1 MASSNNHILRP
12 SRNNPIMRVNG
23 VDIDT
28 RIYTTGIE
36 RSKYVKNVLRLS
48 GELELRLKPLC
59 KLDYSYQK
67 SKNKKYI
74 GFNIPKHCIY
84 TQFQMYQVFA
94 KLFNPDR
101 SKRPSVNKACLDVFG
116 AIDSDPSQGKYQSTV
131 NRWITQKN
139 VRKIVDIPRNGR
151 PPTFGIAMDSVIAGW
166 INARNH
172 LKQSLSVKEL
182 RYAIHKLRDV
192 MDNDNNNENK
202 ESEQNENDTENDDID
217 LFETGFDTSED
228 VLEEKTENAV
238 WLTNQVLKKRPKVYK
253 SYIPRLMGRYPN
265 GKIKK
270 ASKKSN
276 PDQETIDAEG
286 DTEIEQYISNVH
298 DWHRFGG
305 WATDI
310 KFINW
315 LKKK

>member
-116 AIDSDPSQGKYQSTV
+116 AIDSDPSQGKCF
-131 NRWITQKN
+131 WPGK
-139 VRKIVDIPRNGR
+139 
-151 PPTFGIAMDSVIAGW
+151 SVICMCN
-166 INARNH
+166 IKKNTFMCSNASNTHRFITYW
-172 LKQSLSVKEL
+172 SLS
-182 RYAIHKLRDV
+182 
-192 MDNDNNNENK
+192 N
-202 ESEQNENDTENDDID
+202 
-217 LFETGFDTSED
+217 G
-228 VLEEKTENAV
+228 
-238 WLTNQVLKKRPKVYK
+238 
-253 SYIPRLMGRYPN
+253 YILQLNMLIPAPLPHYM
-265 GKIKK
+265 
-270 ASKKSN
+270 
-276 PDQETIDAEG
+276 T
-286 DTEIEQYISNVH
+286 
-298 DWHRFGG
+298 
-305 WATDI
+305 
-310 KFINW
+310 
-315 LKKK
+315 